1 MSLSVSARRY
11 YKNSVYKP
19 LIDRYVKTLI
29 SALKDNV
36 LGIVLFGSVARGTA
50 NPNSDIDMLV
60 LLKKKSK
67 RIIHKLIKI
76 NIESYDWRENQILL
90 KKGIYTKI
98 FDIKKT
104 EPELRENPLLLLD
117 ILDHGIVLYD
127 PQNKVKQLLADLAK
141 KLQELGAK
149 KVVFEDGKW
158 YWDLKPD
165 WKPGEI
171 VEIKL

>member
-1 MSLSVSARRY
+1 MPPGYNR
-11 YKNSVYKP
+11 NSIYKP
-19 LIDRYVKTLI
+19 LIDRYVKTLVN
-29 SALKDNV
+29 SLKDNI

-50 NPNSDIDMLV
+50 TANSDIDMLV
-60 LLKKKSK
+60 LLKKKNK
-67 RIIHKLIKI
+67 KIINKLIKI
-76 NIESYDWRENQILL
+76 NIESYYWKENQKLL
-90 KKGIYTKI
+90 KRKIYTKI

-127 PQNKVKQLLADLAK
+127 PQNRMNQLLTDLAK
-141 KLQELGAK
+141 KLKELGAK

-165 WKPGEI
+165 WKPGEL